1 MAQMTT
7 SPASALGAGGVAGL
21 SSHELG
27 AELTDAFRLRA
38 MADGR
43 ILAGVATAEREETFR
58 DDGAT
63 STEAWLV
70 ERYGVSVATARAYTH
85 VGKQASD
92 LPHLVAALC
101 QGDITFDKLRAVVD
115 IATPETDQVLCDQA
129 RECTVRELADVAR
142 TIAERRAAGSPPP
155 ARSHSRSEH
164 DSRYLRFND
173 QCRTMS
179 VQLPAEAYAETKACV
194 DAWAATVP
202 SGEGGH
208 HGQPVLRGGPCP
220 PRRPC

>member
-7 SPASALGAGGVAGL
+7 PPASALGAGGVAGL
-21 SSHELG
+21 SNHELG

-43 ILAGVATAEREETFR
+43 ILAGVGMAEREETFR

-92 LPHLVAALC
+92 LPHLVGALC

-115 IATPETDQVLCDQA
+115 IATPETDQELCDQA

-142 TIAERRAAGSPPP
+142 TIAERRAAGSTPP
-155 ARSHSRSEH
+155 ARSR
-164 DSRYLRFND
+164 
-173 QCRTMS
+173 
-179 VQLPAEAYAETKACV
+179 
-194 DAWAATVP
+194 
-202 SGEGGH
+202 
-208 HGQPVLRGGPCP
+208 
-220 PRRPC
+220 